1 MNGGNVRRSDLG
13 RLPLGRWAAG
23 GVLVAL
29 AGLLVVVLTSTD
41 KSFLFGGV
49 LVLVGSLAV
58 AAVVV
63 IGVVRRELLGHV
75 EYVNEVVERGVVE
88 VLPPGRVAERLLDR
102 VYGPSPYNQA
112 LLTALLGGEGRAGDG
127 GDLTI
132 SEHTEI
138 DFRLDSLDDRSYHLV
153 IEQRYSFRNRVPT
166 SKVVIFATSEPLLRD
181 SIISGCRLPLFELW
195 FVREDPD
202 KPRFE
207 ESVEAMQRSIH
218 VGLEYADEHG
228 RRHEVP
234 LSDPRDVI
242 REVKV
247 QEWGKYLTFF
257 RSDLTEGLELD
268 RRVYMDR
275 LRIFEI
281 DLHALSGSR
290 HDVETITRLTISS
303 TTIQNI
309 TDGFSYWQAPYP
321 CFVEQMTFDT
331 SSFSISENPD
341 LQFSIKPFAVTGAEP
356 PTWNAGKGVAVFPAS
371 SWMLPGHGVAF
382 LWRPAAWS

>member
-23 GVLVAL
+23 GALVAL

-41 KSFLFGGV
+41 KSFLLGGI

-63 IGVVRRELLGHV
+63 IAVVRRELLGHV

-138 DFRLDSLDDRSYHLV
+138 DYRLTRLDEANYHLV
-153 IEQRYSFRNRVPT
+153 METKYTFRKRVPT
-166 SKVVIFATSEPLLRD
+166 RNLVIFATSDETLRD
-181 SIISGCRLPLFELW
+181 MIVKGCRFPLFEMW
-195 FVREDPD
+195 FVREDET
-202 KPRFE
+202 KSLFE
-207 ESVEAMQRSIH
+207 DSVESLRDSVL
-218 VGLEYADEHG
+218 VGVEHADGAG
-228 RRHEVP
+228 RTEVVEARHP
-234 LSDPRDVI
+234 GKHL
-242 REVKV
+242 REVRV
-247 QEWGKYLTFF
+247 RDWGGYLAFF
-257 RSDLTEGLELD
+257 GAGGAFDQALW
-268 RRVYMDR
+268 MDR

-281 DLHALSGSR
+281 DLHGLAR
-290 HDVETITRLTISS
+290 RPADVGAIQRLTLCS
-303 TTIQNI
+303 TTLQHID
-309 TDGFSYWQAPYP
+309 DGFCWWQAPYP
-321 CFVEQMTFDT
+321 CFVERMSFDT
-331 SSFSISENPD
+331 RGFD
-341 LQFSIKPFAVTGAEP
+341 LPGGEELRFNVKPFATEVRSAPAPWFTSD
-356 PTWNAGKGVAVFPAS
+356 GVASVDLQA
-371 SWMLPGHGVAF
+371 WLVPGHGMTLF
-382 LWRPAAWS
+382 WRPTRRT